1 MDIFKFWLLKPFDS
15 AGQDPILLISQPWFR
30 LEIPGVSRGQNKKRP
45 HGTEMATQMLV
56 ASAESTFQTLLD
68 DLPNKSFSFLV
79 VLGTEPRVLSVLGVP
94 LPLSH
99 IPALLEWFV
108 SG

>member
-1 MDIFKFWLLKPFDS
+1 MVQARNP
-15 AGQDPILLISQPWFR
+15 
-30 LEIPGVSRGQNKKRP
+30 RGQQ
-45 HGTEMATQMLV
+45 GTEQEETSWHRDGHTDVGGLSRV
-56 ASAESTFQTLLD
+56 HLPDSFLD